1 MGSLF
6 SLRLFNPQGA
16 FLATVSVTA
25 TIRDNDGLQQNYL
38 PVDFR
43 EDRGK
48 LMRSFLNKIG
58 GHKNRTL
65 YLEDR
70 CKPIPTGC

>member
-25 TIRDNDGLQQNYL
+25 TIRDNDGLQQIYL
-38 PVDFR
+38 PVGFR
-43 EDRGK
+43 
-48 LMRSFLNKIG
+48 
-58 GHKNRTL
+58 
-65 YLEDR
+65 
-70 CKPIPTGC
+70 